1 MQTFITVLITILV
14 FGVIIFIHELGNFI
28 AAKLSGI
35 TVHEFA
41 LGMGPTIF
49 HFEKGGTKY
58 ALRLF
63 PIGGFVSMEGEDSE
77 SEDEG
82 AFCKKPVWKRII
94 VVVAGAVMNVLLG
107 FVILMLLNT
116 FRTGG
121 IPTTVIKQF
130 NGTAPY
136 AVEESGLKVG
146 DKILKI
152 NGRTMFIEQD
162 IAFSISEDEDKVVDM
177 VVRRDGKKV
186 SLDNVSVGYV
196 TVTNESGQSEE
207 KYPFAVDVES
217 KNVLSVLKY
226 TALNTLYVGRIVWLS
241 LIQLLTGKVGMD
253 ALSGP
258 VGVGSAL
265 GQMAGISISSLFSM
279 IAFITINVGVFN
291 LLPIPALDGARL
303 VFLIIEG
310 IRRKPVNPKYEGYI
324 HAAGLIAMLLLMVF
338 VTFNDIVRL
347 FQA

>member
-1 MQTFITVLITILV
+1 MQTLITILVTVLV
-14 FGVIIFIHELGNFI
+14 FGVIIFIHEFGHFL

-41 LGMGPTIF
+41 LGMGPTLF
-49 HFEKGGTKY
+49 HFERGGTKY

-94 VVVAGAVMNVLLG
+94 VVVAGAAMNVLLG
-107 FVILMLLNT
+107 FIILLFLNG
-116 FRTGG
+116 FRSGG
-121 IPTTVIKQF
+121 IPTTEIRQF
-130 NGTAPY
+130 NGAAPY
-136 AVEESGLKVG
+136 AAEEDGLQVG
-146 DKILKI
+146 DRILKI

-162 IAFSISEDEDKVVDM
+162 IAFSISEDEDKKVDM

-186 SLDNVSVGYV
+186 SLADVSVGYV
-196 TVTNESGQSEE
+196 TVTNAQGQEE
-207 KYPFAVDVES
+207 ERYPFAVATEQKTVF
-217 KNVLSVLKY
+217 SVLKY
-226 TALNTLYVGRIVWLS
+226 TALNTAYVARIVWLS
-241 LIQLLTGKVGMD
+241 LVQLVTGKVGVD

-265 GQMAGISISSLFSM
+265 GQMAGISISGLFNM
-279 IAFITINVGVFN
+279 IAFITINIGVFN

-303 VFLIIEG
+303 IFLMIEG

-338 VTFNDIVRL
+338 VTFQDIVRL
-347 FQA
+347 FQ